1 MAAPSSPPDTTTA
14 DLPRHFQEIRLYQH
28 SQLFYWWPVWV
39 CGFIMAIC
47 TFVDGHRLAIVPSG
61 TKIERSEGGHKFILE
76 TPDKSNADFL
86 NRGVDHQKD
95 NNAAFPLHVSQNSRL
110 GAVFVIVLLLVIV
123 ITTMTLRGLWSVIV
137 IVTIILLSIILALSE
152 MWDRIFQALGN
163 LHIHINAAG
172 YLVTSIGLLAMW
184 LIAFFFFD
192 RQTYMIFTPG
202 QLKVCLE
209 IGGGETAYDTTGMTI
224 QKYRDDLFRHWI
236 LGLGSGD
243 LTVRTSGAQAHE
255 FQMHN
260 VLNVST
266 RLREIEQMQREKQ
279 TVQVK

>member
-1 MAAPSSPPDTTTA
+1 MAAWT
-14 DLPRHFQEIRLYQH
+14 
-28 SQLFYWWPVWV
+28 
-39 CGFIMAIC
+39 FI
-47 TFVDGHRLAIVPSG
+47 DGHRLAIVPKDTTVQRG
-61 TKIERSEGGHKFILE
+61 EGGGTYTLHTQEKTENFLDAASRR
-76 TPDKSNADFL
+76 TSN
-86 NRGVDHQKD
+86 NEP
-95 NNAAFPLHVSQNSRL
+95 AFPLHTAQNSRL
-110 GAVFVIVLLLVIV
+110 GAVFIIVLLIVIV
-123 ITTMTLRGLWSVIV
+123 ITTMTLRGLWSVII
-137 IVTIILLSIILALSE
+137 IVTIILGSIILALSD

-163 LHIHINAAG
+163 LHIHINLAG
-172 YLVTSIGLLAMW
+172 YLVMSIGLLFMW
-184 LIAFFFFD
+184 LVAFFFFD
-192 RQTYMIFTPG
+192 RQTYMIFTSG

-266 RLREIEQMQREKQ
+266 RLRQIEEMQREKQ

>member
-1 MAAPSSPPDTTTA
+1 MPPPSAQPGSS
-14 DLPRHFQEIRLYQH
+14 LPSEPHLREIRLYQH

-39 CGFIMAIC
+39 CGFIMAIW
-47 TFVDGHRLAIVPSG
+47 TFVDGHRLAIVPNG
-61 TKIERSEGGHKFILE
+61 TKIERVGAGSRFQLDAPE
-76 TPDKSNADFL
+76 KSDTTFL
-86 NRGVDHQKD
+86 NNAIKHQED
-95 NNAAFPLHVSQNSRL
+95 NNPAFPLHVSQNSRI

-172 YLVTSIGLLAMW
+172 YLVMSIGLFVMW
-184 LIAFFFFD
+184 MIAFFFFD
-192 RQTYMIFTPG
+192 RQTYMIFTSG

-243 LTVRTSGAQAHE
+243 LKVRTSGAQAHE

-266 RLREIEQMQREKQ
+266 RLREIEEMQREKQ

>member
-1 MAAPSSPPDTTTA
+1 MAPPSSAPGSSAPTI
-14 DLPRHFQEIRLYQH
+14 PGSQEIRLYQH

-39 CGFIMAIC
+39 CGFIMATW
-47 TFVDGHRLAIVPSG
+47 TFIDGHRLAIVPKDSTVQRG
-61 TKIERSEGGHKFILE
+61 EGGGTYTLHTQEKADNFLDVASRR
-76 TPDKSNADFL
+76 TSNSEP
-86 NRGVDHQKD
+86 
-95 NNAAFPLHVSQNSRL
+95 AFPLHMAQNSRL
-110 GAVFVIVLLLVIV
+110 GAVFIIVLLIVIV
-123 ITTMTLRGLWSVIV
+123 ITTMTLRGLWSVII
-137 IVTIILLSIILALSE
+137 IVTIILGSIILALSD

-172 YLVTSIGLLAMW
+172 YLVMSIGLLGMW
-184 LIAFFFFD
+184 LISFFFFD

-266 RLREIEQMQREKQ
+266 RLREIEEMQREKQ

>member
-1 MAAPSSPPDTTTA
+1 MPPPSAPPGSS
-14 DLPRHFQEIRLYQH
+14 LPTEPRLKEIRLYQH

-39 CGFIMAIC
+39 CGFIMAIW
-47 TFVDGHRLAIVPSG
+47 TYVDGHRLAIVPNG
-61 TKIERSEGGHKFILE
+61 TKIERIGAGNRYQLE
-76 TPDKSNADFL
+76 APEKSDTSFL
-86 NRGVDHQKD
+86 NNAVKHQED
-95 NNAAFPLHVSQNSRL
+95 NNPAFPLHVSQNSRI
-110 GAVFVIVLLLVIV
+110 GAVFVIVSLLVIV

-172 YLVTSIGLLAMW
+172 YLVMSIGLFVMW
-184 LIAFFFFD
+184 MIAFFFFD
-192 RQTYMIFTPG
+192 RQTYMIFTSG

-266 RLREIEQMQREKQ
+266 RLREIEEMQREKQ